1 MAVRFLLPAALV
13 LTSLLSAPPAAADDP
28 PLAPGET
35 IRDRGYAAM
44 VVDGDTI
51 RFSHNRNRLTD
62 TYQVIRLLGVQA
74 PEKLPGASGCEGPQ
88 AHEVLRSAIEGHQV
102 VLASAGDSRSS
113 RYCSNL
119 TLSSA

>member
-51 RFSHNRNRLTD
+51 RFGCASKNRYYEFRVTSRSVDVNDGTA
-62 TYQVIRLLGVQA
+62 LLGGSAV
-74 PEKLPGASGCEGPQ
+74 
-88 AHEVLRSAIEGHQV
+88 EV
-102 VLASAGDSRSS
+102 
-113 RYCSNL
+113 
-119 TLSSA
+119 